1 MGGAPCGISLSDV
14 CLMTPIKSISGIIG
28 IGPEVDEKNT
38 VASIVNWKPVINEKE
53 RRNNGNTRMVARDN
67 QAKRT

>member
-1 MGGAPCGISLSDV
+1 MR
-14 CLMTPIKSISGIIG
+14 
-28 IGPEVDEKNT
+28 KNT

-53 RRNNGNTRMVARDN
+53 RRNNGNTRMVAGDN